1 MSSLTVHEI
10 QGSSSS
16 SNTITVKSGQTLN
29 APTLKTDTLS
39 GNTTAGSISVTGE
52 GNSTT
57 TNLQQ
62 GLAKCWI
69 TFDMNT
75 SNDIKDSFN
84 ISSAGDHATGV
95 AQFTINNNMGNSEYA
110 AVSGLCS
117 GTYNGSTSMP
127 ASNGG
132 DTEWHVA
139 TTYWY
144 HSTRGNGAT
153 VSLFDCERVVSGVL
167 GDLA

>member
-39 GNTTAGSISVTGE
+39 GSTTAGSI
-52 GNSTT
+52 
-57 TNLQQ
+57 
-62 GLAKCWI
+62 A
-69 TFDMNT
+69 
-75 SNDIKDSFN
+75 
-84 ISSAGDHATGV
+84 SAGDHSTGV

-110 AVSGLCS
+110 AVSGMCS
-117 GTYNGSTSMP
+117 GTYNGTTSMP
-127 ASNGG
+127 ANNGG
-132 DTEWHVA
+132 DTAWTVA